1 MDYQLLDFLLQ
12 LPSAC
17 WGHGIILFL
26 LVFTYIFRFKLS
38 MTKTQLDWT
47 CDLRPFCQCIFL
59 LCSHSWVKHV
69 SGFPTYI
76 DRVEISP
83 TCLRM
88 FGSIPLGLTYLA
100 SLVSTM
106 PLQTHSSLVES
117 TCGFLNMPFSLTSSC
132 PNFSFP
138 PFPSGLSFKT
148 CWFRTA
154 T

>member
-1 MDYQLLDFLLQ
+1 MDYQLLNFLLQ

-17 WGHGIILFL
+17 WDHGIILFV
-26 LVFTYIFRFKLS
+26 LVFTYIFQFKLS

-117 TCGFLNMPFSLTSSC
+117 TCGFLNMHSHSLLPAPISLHL
-132 PNFSFP
+132 

-148 CWFRTA
+148 CWFKTA
-154 T
+154 I